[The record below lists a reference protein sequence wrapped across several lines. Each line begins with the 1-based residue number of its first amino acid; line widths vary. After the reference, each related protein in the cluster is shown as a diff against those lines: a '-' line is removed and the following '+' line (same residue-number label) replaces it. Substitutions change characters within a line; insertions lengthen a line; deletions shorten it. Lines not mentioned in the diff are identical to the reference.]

1 MLFDYRKSR
10 RTIAIAV
17 LLMEVMM
24 PVAMAEDDHDE
35 GGSKY
40 VSTVTNAKWKAECG
54 ACHVAYPPNLL
65 PAESWRALMS
75 GLDKHFG
82 SDASLDAATAREIG
96 NFLEQNAGG
105 EKFASQMFVS
115 RGKPQLRITET
126 RWFRNKH
133 DEVSQRDWD
142 NPKVKSPAN
151 CTACH
156 TQAENGDYSERNVRI
171 PN

>member
-1 MLFDYRKSR
+1 MLFNYRKFSL
-10 RTIAIAV
+10 TLAV
-17 LLMEVMM
+17 AALLAEAMM
-24 PVAMAEDDHDE
+24 PVAMAEEDHDKE
-35 GGSKY
+35 GSKY
-40 VSTVTNAKWKAECG
+40 VFTATNAKWKDECG
-54 ACHVAYPPNLL
+54 ACHVAYPPRLL

-82 SDASLDAATAREIG
+82 SDASLDAPAAGEITDY
-96 NFLEQNAGG
+96 LVQNAGG
-105 EKFASQMFVS
+105 KKFASW
-115 RGKPQLRITET
+115 GKPQLRITET

-156 TQAENGDYSERNVRI
+156 TQAENGDYNEDSVRI

>member
-1 MLFDYRKSR
+1 MLFNYRKFSL
-10 RTIAIAV
+10 TLTVAA
-17 LLMEVMM
+17 LLAEVMM
-24 PVAMAEDDHDE
+24 PVAMAEEDHDKE
-35 GGSKY
+35 RSKY
-40 VSTVTNAKWKAECG
+40 VSTVTNAKWKDECG

-82 SDASLDAATAREIG
+82 SDASLDAASAREIG

-105 EKFASQMFVS
+105 GKFVS
-115 RGKPQLRITET
+115 RGKPVLRITET
-126 RWFRNKH
+126 RWFRHEH

-156 TQAENGDYSERNVRI
+156 TQAENGNYSEHSVRI

>member
-10 RTIAIAV
+10 RAIAIAV

-24 PVAMAEDDHDE
+24 PVAMAEEDHDE
-35 GGSKY
+35 EGSKY

-54 ACHVAYPPNLL
+54 ACHVNYPPDLL

-82 SDASLDAATAREIG
+82 SDASLDAATASEISG
-96 NFLEQNAGG
+96 FLEQHAGSEIFSTWG
-105 EKFASQMFVS
+105 QPV
-115 RGKPQLRITET
+115 LRITET

-142 NPKVKSPAN
+142 NPRVKSPAN

-156 TQAENGDYSERNVRI
+156 AQAERGDFNEDSVRI

>member
-1 MLFDYRKSR
+1 MLLNYRKFSL
-10 RTIAIAV
+10 TLTVAA
-17 LLMEVMM
+17 LLAEVMM
-24 PVAMAEDDHDE
+24 PVAMAEEDHDE
-35 GGSKY
+35 EGSKY
-40 VSTVTNAKWKAECG
+40 VLTATNAKWKAECG

-82 SDASLDAATAREIG
+82 SDASLDAATAREISG
-96 NFLEQNAGG
+96 FLEQNAGS
-105 EKFASQMFVS
+105 EISAS
-115 RGKPQLRITET
+115 RGKPVLRITET

-156 TQAENGDYSERNVRI
+156 TQAENGNYNEDSIRI

>member
-1 MLFDYRKSR
+1 MLLDYRKYSR
-10 RTIAIAV
+10 AFAVVV

-24 PVAMAEDDHDE
+24 PVAMAEDDDE
-35 GGSKY
+35 GSGKY
-40 VSTVTNAKWKAECG
+40 MVTATNAKWKNECS

-82 SDASLDAATAREIG
+82 SDASLDAVSAREIG

-105 EKFASQMFVS
+105 AKFASW
-115 RGKPQLRITET
+115 GKPVLRITET

-133 DEVSQRDWD
+133 DEVSQRDWN

-156 TQAENGDYSERNVRI
+156 TRAESGNYSEHDVTI

>member
-1 MLFDYRKSR
+1 MLLNYRKFSL
-10 RTIAIAV
+10 TLTVAA
-17 LLMEVMM
+17 LLAEVMM
-24 PVAMAEDDHDE
+24 PVAMAEEDHDE
-35 GGSKY
+35 ERSKY
-40 VSTVTNAKWKAECG
+40 VFTATNAKWKAECG

-82 SDASLDAATAREIG
+82 SDASLDAATAREISS
-96 NFLEQNAGG
+96 FLEQNAGG
-105 EKFASQMFVS
+105 EKFASW
-115 RGKPQLRITET
+115 RKPQLRITET

-156 TQAENGDYSERNVRI
+156 TQAESGNYSEHSVRI

>member
-1 MLFDYRKSR
+1 
-10 RTIAIAV
+10 
-17 LLMEVMM
+17 
-24 PVAMAEDDHDE
+24 
-35 GGSKY
+35 
-40 VSTVTNAKWKAECG
+40 
-54 ACHVAYPPNLL
+54 VAYPPNLL

-82 SDASLDAATAREIG
+82 SDASLDAATAREISS
-96 NFLEQNAGG
+96 FLEQNAGG

-156 TQAENGDYSERNVRI
+156 AQAESGNYSEHSVRI

>member
-1 MLFDYRKSR
+1 MLFNNRKFL
-10 RTIAIAV
+10 RTIAIAAV
-17 LLMEVMM
+17 LVEVMM
-24 PVAMAEDDHDE
+24 PVAMAEEDHDKE
-35 GGSKY
+35 GGKY
-40 VSTVTNAKWKAECG
+40 VSTVTNAKWKNECG
-54 ACHVAYPPNLL
+54 ACHVAYPPRLL

-82 SDASLDAATAREIG
+82 SDASLDAATAREITDY
-96 NFLEQNAGG
+96 LVQNAGG
-105 EKFASQMFVS
+105 EKFAS
-115 RGKPQLRITET
+115 RGKPVLRITET

-156 TQAENGDYSERNVRI
+156 TQAENGNYNEDSVRI

>member
-1 MLFDYRKSR
+1 MLFNYRKFSL
-10 RTIAIAV
+10 TLTVAA
-17 LLMEVMM
+17 LLAEIMM
-24 PVAMAEDDHDE
+24 PVAMAEEDHDE
-35 GGSKY
+35 EGSKY
-40 VSTVTNAKWKAECG
+40 VSTATNAKWKNECG

-82 SDASLDAATAREIG
+82 SDASLDAASAREIG
-96 NFLEQNAGG
+96 NFLEQNAGS